1 MAPNMSRSEEID
13 IFLKQIGWGDAE
25 RRPLP
30 GDASTRRY
38 VRLAHGPNTAMLLD
52 QPQGA
57 ETAACPPDAAEETR
71 LKLGYNAVARL
82 AGPDT
87 RQFAA
92 VAAELNAKGL
102 SAPKVLAADY
112 ARGLLLTEDLGDARF
127 ADIIRDG
134 EPEEPLYAE
143 AVGVLANLH
152 AHTAPMEMLHAKGV
166 SAFLLRYDRLALL
179 TEVELLP
186 EWFFPVA
193 GGAACSDEARKAYR
207 AAWSKTLDGLSAL
220 PPVLT
225 LRDYHA
231 ENLMWLP
238 DRKGVARVGLLD
250 FQDALAGPPAYDLIS
265 LLEDARRDVSP
276 TLANAM
282 IAHYVALRRDQDRSF
297 DEMAL
302 RQDAAIL
309 AAQRNAK
316 IIGIFARLWR
326 RDGKPRYLS
335 FLPRMWRY
343 MAADLAHPAMNEL
356 RSWFNAYVPQSWR
369 GAIEPK

>member
-1 MAPNMSRSEEID
+1 MSRVKEID
-13 IFLKQIGWGDAE
+13 GFLEQVGWSEAE

-38 VRLAHGPNTAMLLD
+38 VRLVHGPNTAMLLD

-57 ETAACPPDAAEETR
+57 ETSACPPDADEATR

-92 VAAELNAKGL
+92 VAAELNARGL

-112 ARGLLLTEDLGDARF
+112 GKGLLLTEDLGDARF

-134 EPEEPLYAE
+134 EPEAPLYAA
-143 AVGVLANLH
+143 AVQVLAELH
-152 AHTAPMEMLHAKGV
+152 RKTAPATMANAPGV
-166 SAFLLRYDRLALL
+166 TANLLRYDRLALL

-193 GGAACSDEARKAYR
+193 GGIECPPDAREAYR
-207 AAWSKTLDGLSAL
+207 AAWAQTLTGLSPL

-238 DRKGVARVGLLD
+238 DRHGVGRVGLLD
-250 FQDALAGPPAYDLIS
+250 FQDALAGSPAYDLVS
-265 LLEDARRDVSP
+265 LLEDARRDVAP
-276 TLANAM
+276 QLADAM
-282 IAHYVALRRDQDRSF
+282 TAHYVDLRRANEPGF
-297 DEMAL
+297 DEAAL

-335 FLPRMWRY
+335 FLPRMWGY
-343 MAADLAHPAMNEL
+343 MQRDLAHPALREL
-356 RSWFNAYVPQSWR
+356 RIWFDAQVPQDWR
-369 GAIEPK
+369 GAVEPK

>member
-1 MAPNMSRSEEID
+1 MPRNAEID
-13 IFLKQIGWGDAE
+13 AFLESVGWSDAE

-38 VRLAHGPNTAMLLD
+38 VRLVHGPNVAMLLD

-57 ETAACPPDAAEETR
+57 ETAACPPDADEATR

-92 VAAELNAKGL
+92 VAAELNAIGL
-102 SAPKVLAADY
+102 SAPRLLAADY
-112 ARGLLLTEDLGDARF
+112 GRGLLLTEDLGDARF
-127 ADIIRDG
+127 ADIIREGAD
-134 EPEEPLYAE
+134 ERPLYAA
-143 AVGVLANLH
+143 AVETLVRLH
-152 AHTAPMEMLHAKGV
+152 AHPAPKAMTQAKGV
-166 SAFLLRYDRLALL
+166 AANLLPYDRLAMMA
-179 TEVELLP
+179 EVELLP

-193 GGAACSDEARKAYR
+193 SGSACPSAARDSYR
-207 AAWSKTLDGLSAL
+207 AAWAQVLTGLASL
-220 PPVLT
+220 PPVMT

-238 DRKGVARVGLLD
+238 DRDGAARVGLLD
-250 FQDALAGPPAYDLIS
+250 FQDALAGSPAYDLIS

-276 TLANAM
+276 DLAEAM
-282 IAHYVALRRDQDRSF
+282 TADYVSLRRARDPSF
-297 DEMAL
+297 DERAL
-302 RQDAAIL
+302 RQDVAIL

-335 FLPRMWRY
+335 FLPRMWGY
-343 MAADLAHPAMNEL
+343 MQRDLAHPAMADL
-356 RSWFNAYVPQSWR
+356 KHWFDANVPQGWR
-369 GAIEPK
+369 GAIEPN

>member
-1 MAPNMSRSEEID
+1 MPRTLEINS
-13 IFLKQIGWGDAE
+13 FLDSVGWAGAE

-38 VRLAHGPNTAMLLD
+38 VRLVRGPNVAMLLD

-57 ETAACPPDAAEETR
+57 ETAACPPDADEATR
-71 LKLGYNAVARL
+71 IRLGYNAVARL
-82 AGPDT
+82 AGPNT
-87 RQFAA
+87 MQFAA
-92 VAAELNAKGL
+92 IAAELNAMGL

-112 ARGLLLTEDLGDARF
+112 GKGLLLTEDLGDARF

-134 EPEEPLYAE
+134 AAEAPLYAA
-143 AVGVLANLH
+143 AVETLVELH
-152 AHTAPMEMLHAKGV
+152 AHPAPKAMARAKDAHGD
-166 SAFLLRYDRLALL
+166 LLPYDRLALL
-179 TEVELLP
+179 AEVELLP

-193 GGAACSDEARKAYR
+193 SGSDCPSAARDSYR
-207 AAWSKTLDGLSAL
+207 AAWAQALTGLGGL
-220 PPVLT
+220 TPVMT

-238 DRKGVARVGLLD
+238 DRDGVSRVGLLD
-250 FQDALAGPPAYDLIS
+250 FQDALAGSPAYDLIS
-265 LLEDARRDVSP
+265 LLEDARRDVSSD
-276 TLANAM
+276 LAGAM
-282 IAHYVALRRDQDRSF
+282 TAHYVSLRRQREPSF
-297 DEMAL
+297 DETAF

-326 RDGKPRYLS
+326 RDGKPRYLG
-335 FLPRMWRY
+335 FLPRMWAY
-343 MAADLAHPAMNEL
+343 MHRDLSHPAMADL
-356 RSWFNAYVPQSWR
+356 RRWFDAHVPHTWR

>member
-1 MAPNMSRSEEID
+1 MPRNAQISA
-13 IFLKQIGWGDAE
+13 FLDSTGWRDAE

-38 VRLAHGPNTAMLLD
+38 VRLVRGPNTAMLLD

-57 ETAACPPDAAEETR
+57 ETSACPPDADDATR

-92 VAAELNAKGL
+92 VAAELNAYGL
-102 SAPKVLAADY
+102 SAPRLLAADY
-112 ARGLLLTEDLGDARF
+112 GHGLLLTEDLGDARF

-134 EPEEPLYAE
+134 APEQPLYAAAIE
-143 AVGVLANLH
+143 VLAELHRSPAPKILRQAGGVAANLL
-152 AHTAPMEMLHAKGV
+152 AYDVLAM
-166 SAFLLRYDRLALL
+166 SAELD
-179 TEVELLP
+179 LLP

-193 GGAACSDEARKAYR
+193 SGQACPKSARAAYR
-207 AAWSKTLDGLSAL
+207 EAWGGVLRAGSAL
-220 PPVLT
+220 APVMT

-238 DRKGVARVGLLD
+238 EREGVQRVGLLD
-250 FQDALAGPPAYDLIS
+250 FQDALAGSPAYDLIS
-265 LLEDARRDVSP
+265 LLEDARRDVAP
-276 TLANAM
+276 ELAASM
-282 IAHYVALRRDQDRSF
+282 TDHYVALRKRQTPSF
-297 DEMAL
+297 DEAAL

-335 FLPRMWRY
+335 FLPRMWGY
-343 MAADLAHPAMNEL
+343 MERDLAHPAL
-356 RSWFNAYVPQSWR
+356 TGVRHWFDAHVPQGWR
-369 GAIEPK
+369 GAISPD

>member
-1 MAPNMSRSEEID
+1 MSRIVEID
-13 IFLKQIGWGDAE
+13 QFLDSVGWGDAE

-38 VRLAHGPNTAMLLD
+38 VRLVHGPNIAMLLD
-52 QPQGA
+52 QPQTA
-57 ETAACPPDAAEETR
+57 ETAACPPDADDATR
-71 LKLGYNAVARL
+71 IKLGYNAVARL

-92 VAAELNAKGL
+92 IAAELNNFGL
-102 SAPKVLAADY
+102 SAPRVLASDHQK
-112 ARGLLLTEDLGDARF
+112 GLLLTEDLGDARF

-134 EPEEPLYAE
+134 EPEAPLYAAAIE
-143 AVGVLANLH
+143 VLAELHRHAAPGVMRNARGIAANLL
-152 AHTAPMEMLHAKGV
+152 P
-166 SAFLLRYDRLALL
+166 YDRLAML

-193 GGAACSDEARKAYR
+193 GGVQCPAAARDAYR
-207 AAWSKTLDGLSAL
+207 AAWARTLQGLSKL
-220 PPVLT
+220 PPVMT

-238 DRKGVARVGLLD
+238 DRKGVGRVGLLD
-250 FQDALAGPPAYDLIS
+250 FQDALAGSPAYDLIS

-276 TLANAM
+276 ELADSM
-282 IAHYVALRRDQDRSF
+282 TAHYVALRRARDASF
-297 DEMAL
+297 DEAAL

-316 IIGIFARLWR
+316 IIGIFARLWK
-326 RDGKPRYLS
+326 RDGKPRYLA
-335 FLPRMWRY
+335 FLPRMWGY
-343 MAADLAHPAMNEL
+343 MRRDLAHPAMADL
-356 RSWFNAYVPQSWR
+356 KRWFDDAVPQSWR
-369 GAIEPK
+369 GAIQPN

>member
-1 MAPNMSRSEEID
+1 MPRTNEID
-13 IFLKQIGWGDAE
+13 AFLDSIGWSDAE

-38 VRLAHGPNTAMLLD
+38 VRLVHGPNVAMLLD

-57 ETAACPPDAAEETR
+57 ETAACPSDADEELR
-71 LKLGYNAVARL
+71 LKLGYNAIARL

-92 VAAELNAKGL
+92 IAAELNAIGL
-102 SAPKVLAADY
+102 SAPKLLAADY
-112 ARGLLLTEDLGDARF
+112 AKGLLLTEDLGDARF

-134 EPEEPLYAE
+134 ANERPLYAAAVE
-143 AVGVLANLH
+143 ALVRLH
-152 AHTAPMEMLHAKGV
+152 AHPAPTTLLQAKGV
-166 SAFLLRYDRLALL
+166 TAHLLPYDRLAMMA
-179 TEVELLP
+179 EIELLP

-193 GGAACSDEARKAYR
+193 SGAPCPPAARNSYR
-207 AAWSKTLDGLSAL
+207 AAWAQVLTGLAKV
-220 PPVLT
+220 PPVMT

-238 DRKGVARVGLLD
+238 DRDSVARVGLLD
-250 FQDALAGPPAYDLIS
+250 FQDALAGSPAYDLIS

-276 TLANAM
+276 DLAAEM
-282 IAHYVALRRDQDRSF
+282 TAHYVALRRARDPGF
-297 DEMAL
+297 DEAAL

-326 RDGKPRYLS
+326 RDGKPRYLG
-335 FLPRMWRY
+335 FLPRMWGY
-343 MAADLAHPAMNEL
+343 MQRDLAHPAMAEL
-356 RSWFNAYVPQSWR
+356 KRWFDAHVPQSWR